1 LELGRIKGRRFVHKS
16 GRVEHGSAGVGV
28 EMVEARAIGILDD
41 GGVVH
46 PGGHDCGKELRPPIC
61 SCDKKSA
68 VLFRAA
74 VSIEGLEGRTE
85 MAKRESRPS
94 RDESRDAV
102 AGQMKSSDANAHR
115 GHPQPQRQSGWRA
128 RVSTG
133 RHETPIQAG
142 REEEWRAGLT

>member
-1 LELGRIKGRRFVHKS
+1 MELGRIKGRRVVHKS

-46 PGGHDCGKELRPPIC
+46 PGGHDCGKEVRQPIC

-85 MAKRESRPS
+85 MAKRESRP
-94 RDESRDAV
+94 AAMKV
-102 AGQMKSSDANAHR
+102 ATR
-115 GHPQPQRQSGWRA
+115 
-128 RVSTG
+128 
-133 RHETPIQAG
+133 
-142 REEEWRAGLT
+142 